1 MKTSHIVL
9 SFLASMALGLAL
21 AGEASAK
28 GACVYVKNETFQ
40 CSDRLSSAMAC
51 KQKAPGGLGEFHI
64 GTSCKS
70 IGHGVSWGIATRPA
84 PPAKPNFSGAS
95 FSMSAPA
102 DVPPIPSPFRKS
114 SRKGRRF

>member
-9 SFLASMALGLAL
+9 SFLVSLAFGLVL

-40 CSDRLSSAMAC
+40 CSDRISSSMAC
-51 KQKAPGGLGEFHI
+51 KKKAPGGLGEFHAS
-64 GTSCKS
+64 TSCQS
-70 IGHGVSWGIATRPA
+70 IGHGVSWGIASPPA
-84 PPAKPNFSGAS
+84 PPAKPDFSSAS

-102 DVPPIPSPFRKS
+102 DVPPIPAPFQKS
-114 SRKGRRF
+114 SKKGRRF